1 MRTHRPDA
9 HSSGV
14 QSAVEE
20 VKRDASPVARKK
32 AAPRERERRRR
43 RIRPM
48 SREWEVA
55 MGGAGDSL
63 RGESGE
69 SAVEEVV
76 ARGM

>member
-1 MRTHRPDA
+1 
-9 HSSGV
+9 
-14 QSAVEE
+14 
-20 VKRDASPVARKK
+20 
-32 AAPRERERRRR
+32 
-43 RIRPM
+43 M